1 MSDPHHDEPSAVQI
15 WSVDGNIGAG
25 KSTLVRALRERG
37 FTVMTEN
44 VEGWGDTLTLFYD
57 DPKRWSYLL
66 QTRILADMATQY
78 EEARRQGSGVVLIER
93 SPQSAMIFVEE
104 SFANGNMS
112 EVERDTYL
120 ELNRR
125 IGWRPDRVIYVD
137 TPPTECVWRMR
148 ARNRAAEAGVDESYI
163 QRIAARY
170 EAAMAPDGH
179 LGRDAVVHR
188 LDGRDSISSNA
199 DRVVSIVEES
209 GLQKS

>member
-1 MSDPHHDEPSAVQI
+1 MDASTVQI

-25 KSTLVRALRERG
+25 KSTLAHEVRNRG
-37 FTVMTEN
+37 LTVMPEN

-57 DPKRWSYLL
+57 DPQRWSFLL

-78 EEARRQGSGVVLIER
+78 DEARRQGSGVVLIER

-104 SFANGNMS
+104 SFESGNLS

-137 TPPTECVWRMR
+137 TPPNECVWRMR
-148 ARNRAAEAGVDESYI
+148 ARNRAAEEGVDESYI
-163 QRIAARY
+163 ERIGSRY
-170 EAAMAPDGH
+170 EAAIASDGH
-179 LGRDAVVHR
+179 LGRSTRVHR
-188 LDGRDSISSNA
+188 LDGRNSISSNA
-199 DRVVSIVEES
+199 DCVVSLVEES
-209 GLQKS
+209 GLQ